1 LRFNPLKSE
10 IRTLCIE
17 TFTKYLDDPEA
28 EVRKAVC
35 LHLEKFF
42 ENLGNDEQHDNI
54 IKQFKKIGE
63 DTQLFVKSTL

>member
-10 IRTLCIE
+10 LRTLCID

-35 LHLEKFF
+35 LHLEEFF
-42 ENLGNDEQHDNI
+42 ENLGKDEKYDKI
-54 IKQFKKIGE
+54 IKQFKKIE
-63 DTQLFVKSTL
+63 KDTQLFVKSTL